1 MQGKHR
7 ASPPTDSF
15 FLALVGYLRWQQY
28 ILLLTKQWVLSGWW
42 SCSKE
47 VLKLERVHRIRNG
60 LSSAAGR
67 IGKLPCNCWSRS
79 SVCKISILNRCNF
92 CAEVKN
98 KLGGMGGKKPKLGN
112 KCRYLFVAALS
123 FWVYWR
129 WSSEILQQ
137 EMSMCHKSFVLS
149 PFKILTFPTPASGLF
164 SILKWLRFVCFL
176 QCSGRKMIVCYLQ
189 GFEGTQI

>member
-67 IGKLPCNCWSRS
+67 IGKSPCNCWSRS

-98 KLGGMGGKKPKLGN
+98 KLGGMGGKKKQSWETNAGICVWRLSVSECIEDEVLKSCSR
-112 KCRYLFVAALS
+112 KCLCAIRVSFYLL
-123 FWVYWR
+123 
-129 WSSEILQQ
+129 
-137 EMSMCHKSFVLS
+137 
-149 PFKILTFPTPASGLF
+149 
-164 SILKWLRFVCFL
+164 LK
-176 QCSGRKMIVCYLQ
+176 Y
-189 GFEGTQI
+189 